1 MDHIPLFAE
10 LDKGLLLPLI
20 IIFHAEVSNDTSGG
34 EHDAIKKLYMGHLAE
49 VVKKSHFLCTLIFLS
64 LCY

>member
-20 IIFHAEVSNDTSGG
+20 LIVHAELSNVKGGG
-34 EHDAIKKLYMGHLAE
+34 EHDAIKKLNMGHLDQA
-49 VVKKSHFLCTLIFLS
+49 VKK
-64 LCY
+64 

>member
-20 IIFHAEVSNDTSGG
+20 LIVHAEVSNVMGGG
-34 EHDAIKKLYMGHLAE
+34 EHGAIKKLNMGHLDK
-49 VVKKSHFLCTLIFLS
+49 VVKKSHFLCTLIFFS
-64 LCY
+64 LCS

>member
-20 IIFHAEVSNDTSGG
+20 IIFHAEVSDDMGGG
-34 EHDAIKKLYMGHLAE
+34 EQDAINKPDMGHLDQI
-49 VVKKSHFLCTLIFLS
+49 VNKSHVLCMLIFFS
-64 LCY
+64 LCN